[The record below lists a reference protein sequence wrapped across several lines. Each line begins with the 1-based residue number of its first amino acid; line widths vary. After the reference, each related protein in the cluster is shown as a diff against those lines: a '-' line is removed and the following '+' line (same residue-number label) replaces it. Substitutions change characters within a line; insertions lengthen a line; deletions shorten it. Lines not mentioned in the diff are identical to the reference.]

1 MLVTGGL
8 VDVVGI
14 EPTGPEGTVL
24 QTAEAHHLLNTS
36 GDMCILTHFHARGQD
51 FIAPG
56 MDHIHGI
63 P

>member
-1 MLVTGGL
+1 M
-8 VDVVGI
+8 VGI